1 MDVNPEMKGHI
12 FVNSLNFNVN
22 PIRTGGKSSDDP
34 YLKRIYLSQ
43 LLVAD
48 TPMNFFS
55 KKFSLHPQ
63 TTLLRQPVQSY
74 SFIFC

>member
-48 TPMNFFS
+48 TPMNFLF
-55 KKFSLHPQ
+55 KNFRL
-63 TTLLRQPVQSY
+63 QPVTALL
-74 SFIFC
+74 